1 MTKKA
6 KWLTSLTFATTVV
19 AAPAIAFG
27 VKSNE
32 ANKVQVVSQ
41 TEVNNLYKAAASSSS
56 SSTPTAPKATIGTE
70 SLVFVYNR
78 AKQKFEDARQIVT
91 TSTDIDAIKK
101 AVLDMEEQMTLLAK
115 YNVIIKERN
124 ALANPLDPNSLQQVN
139 EAVRAIRMALDA
151 IKYEELDAKATLP
164 MWTPAKEETGKA
176 ELSIEG
182 IIRKMVSNMEAPF
195 IDYHELFKHE
205 YLLPRFQQIVENYN
219 RAVRFANDTKPLV
232 TQKAK
237 DISNIIIITFST
249 LAAAALGAIAFLTI
263 RKMKSRI

>member
-27 VKSNE
+27 VKSSE
-32 ANKVQVVSQ
+32 ANNVQVVSQ
-41 TEVNNLYKAAASSSS
+41 VNADNLYKATTSSSA
-56 SSTPTAPKATIGTE
+56 APAGARGTIGTE

-78 AKQKFEDARQIVT
+78 AKQKFEDARQVVEH
-91 TSTDIDAIKK
+91 STDIDAIQK
-101 AVLDMEEQMTLLAK
+101 AVLDMEEQMTLLEK

-124 ALANPLDPNSLQQVN
+124 AIANPLDPNSLAQVN
-139 EAVRAIRMALDA
+139 EAVRAIRMALDE

-164 MWTPAKEETGKA
+164 MWTPAKEEAGIGS
-176 ELSIEG
+176 LSIEG

-237 DISNIIIITFST
+237 DTSNIIIISFST
-249 LAAAALGAIAFLTI
+249 LAAALLGTIAFLTI
-263 RKMKSRI
+263 RKMKARI